1 MKGPIVYFSAP
12 EIKLPQKTRLTRHFA
27 GIFTAA
33 ALLVSAPLLAQD
45 GQQPGKAGT
54 ETNNACATGKCQH
67 NVRITLKEKNG
78 ATFDRVF
85 ENVPPVVQPFG
96 FGVIAGQTVYIEADV
111 VDGKLVN
118 LVSVDKISDPEKTIT
133 ATFEQVDGKDM
144 MLTIT
149 NPYQKMLKFSMGIV
163 PLGQKRLI
171 KTTSCPVGAGIRSVE
186 LWSDPISQV
195 MLIGGHLL
203 PDGSPTAC
211 VE

>member
-1 MKGPIVYFSAP
+1 MYFP
-12 EIKLPQKTRLTRHFA
+12 VPDIKLPKKTSSRKHFA
-27 GIFTAA
+27 GIVAAA

-45 GQQPGKAGT
+45 GQQPGKAST

-67 NVRITLKEKNG
+67 NVRITLKDKNG
-78 ATFDRVF
+78 ATFDRVL
-85 ENVPPVVQPFG
+85 ENVPAVVQPFG
-96 FGVIAGQTVYIEADV
+96 FGVIVGQTVYIEADV

-118 LVSVDKISDPEKTIT
+118 LVSVDKISAPEKTIT

-163 PLGQKRLI
+163 PLGQKRLV

-195 MLIGGHLL
+195 VLIGGHFL